1 MRPPACVACRWG
13 TGTTCS
19 DKQSNTAAV
28 REMEKK
34 LAEMQAER
42 KKQEQQWVAPVS
54 PPSDS
59 KPK

>member
-19 DKQSNTAAV
+19 VKQSNTAAV

-42 KKQEQQWVAPVS
+42 KKQEQQWIAPVQENGTA
-54 PPSDS
+54 
-59 KPK
+59 KK